1 MKLCFC
7 ATVRS
12 VSAVLKNRDQSGLL
26 GSTSVQ
32 RPVRKVLPAWS
43 HVMMIVSAAQESW
56 RCYSQRL
63 ADLLGCDVFSHY
75 GGLCI
80 GHKAMKSH

>member
-32 RPVRKVLPAWS
+32 RPVRKVIPAWS
-43 HVMMIVSAAQESW
+43 HVMMTVSAAQESW
-56 RCYSQRL
+56 HCYSQRL
-63 ADLLGCDVFSHY
+63 ADLLGCDVFSH
-75 GGLCI
+75 
-80 GHKAMKSH
+80 